1 MNRWISKT
9 NLATNFSPSRLDPRI
24 FGRSQE
30 FLQIT
35 WNFWIFWNFSILEI
49 FARVRLELLTY
60 IYRISGDFSS
70 ISPLR
75 ILNRWIS
82 KVNLAI
88 NFWPSRLDPRIF
100 GRSQKLLHFT
110 WIFRKFNFFWDSLIF
125 TTPTKK
131 LLTYIYRISGDFL
144 GFFIE
149 LVTKIH
155 ENENFDFSFF
165 FKNIIN
171 RVIFKILQAENY
183 FINFCW
189 S

>member
-1 MNRWISKT
+1 MGGNEGLKGSRCLVKSHLSYIFTTPTKKLLTYIYRISGDFLGFSSKGWNSKT
-9 NLATNFSPSRLDPRI
+9 NLATKFSPSRLDPRI
-24 FGRSQE
+24 FGRSQK
-30 FLQIT
+30 F
-35 WNFWIFWNFSILEI
+35 F
-49 FARVRLELLTY
+49 
-60 IYRISGDFSS
+60 
-70 ISPLR
+70 
-75 ILNRWIS
+75 
-82 KVNLAI
+82 
-88 NFWPSRLDPRIF
+88 
-100 GRSQKLLHFT
+100 HFT

-171 RVIFKILQAENY
+171 RVIFKILQAEND
-183 FINFCW
+183 FINICW